1 MLEDE
6 FKGIP
11 FELLTYGRSPNVEI
25 RFVSQSGDISP
36 IDD

>member
-11 FELLTYGRSPNVEI
+11 FELLTYGRSSNVEI
-25 RFVSQSGDISP
+25 LFVSQSCDFCL